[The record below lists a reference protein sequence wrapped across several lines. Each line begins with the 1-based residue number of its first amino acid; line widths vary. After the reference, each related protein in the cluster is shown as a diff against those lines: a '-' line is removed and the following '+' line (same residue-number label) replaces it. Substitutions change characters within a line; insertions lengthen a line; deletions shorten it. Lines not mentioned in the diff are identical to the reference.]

1 MAQAGRTD
9 VMTEERAG
17 VGAGWVLFAGIM
29 MIVGGFFA
37 SFEGLGALLKSG
49 RFYAGWTDYPFGA
62 NITTWGW
69 IMLIGGILV
78 LLAGFAVMR
87 EALWARIVGITP
99 SRRCRPWRTSS
110 SSPSTR
116 SGHCTRSSRST
127 SW

>member
-49 RFYAGWTDYPFGA
+49 RFYARTCPT
-62 NITTWGW
+62 I
-69 IMLIGGILV
+69 
-78 LLAGFAVMR
+78 
-87 EALWARIVGITP
+87 P
-99 SRRCRPWRTSS
+99 SERT
-110 SSPSTR
+110 
-116 SGHCTRSSRST
+116 
-127 SW
+127 